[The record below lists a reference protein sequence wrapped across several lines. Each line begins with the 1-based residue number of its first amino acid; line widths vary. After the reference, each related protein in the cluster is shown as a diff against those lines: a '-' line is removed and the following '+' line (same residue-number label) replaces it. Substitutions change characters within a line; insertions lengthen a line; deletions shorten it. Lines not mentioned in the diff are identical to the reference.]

1 MIIIDV
7 VSVLL

>member
-7 VSVLL
+7 DY